1 MEVVTGVVRDV
12 ADALVALDGI
22 RAVSLGGSRALG
34 MDDAASDTD
43 LYAWY
48 RGPLVGSRLRQ
59 QALHSL
65 ADDSVH
71 PFDAFGPEDHW
82 HSDGRPFEVVYVDLD
97 DIHAQITRARSDGL
111 DGEVCA
117 TAFLHTAY
125 ASVPIADPYA
135 ELDRLHADLTTF
147 PEATRAI
154 QLLRL
159 PVVAN
164 EFASQLRGAQS
175 RQDWPMVVRR
185 RAGLLDVTVSLLF
198 ALNRRYHPG
207 EKRLLAHVASCD
219 VRPIDMDDRLRT
231 ACVAAPD
238 DPSLAEQYLS
248 LITEIVALSD
258 ARSSSATPRGEPQD
272 PASSW

>member
-1 MEVVTGVVRDV
+1 MEVVTGVLRDA
-12 ADALVALDGI
+12 ADALIALDGI

-48 RGPLVGSRLRQ
+48 RGPLVAAELRHE
-59 QALHSL
+59 ALRGL
-65 ADDSVH
+65 TDDGVH

-82 HSDGRPFEVVYVDLD
+82 HSDRRLFEVVYVDLD
-97 DIHAQITRARSDGL
+97 DIWAQISRARGVGL

-125 ASVPIADPYA
+125 ASVPIADPHA
-135 ELDRLHADLTTF
+135 ELDQLHADLTTF
-147 PEATRAI
+147 PEATRAV

-159 PVVAN
+159 PVMAD

-219 VRPIDMDDRLRT
+219 VRPINVADRLRA

-238 DPSLAEQYLS
+238 DPSLAEQFVS
-248 LITEIVALSD
+248 LIAETVALEGVG
-258 ARSSSATPRGEPQD
+258 SSSVTPRASAQD
-272 PASSW
+272 PASS